1 MFEPKVFFDNVRGVP
16 KAPGILGPT
25 LEPGE
30 VAGCNALLATC
41 EGWPISWTAYA
52 MATAYHETKGTM
64 LPIHEDGSR
73 NYFMRNYDPSGQ
85 KPAVARD
92 LGNTVVGDGARFHGR
107 GYVQLTGRRNYA
119 KAGAELGVDLV
130 ANPDRALEPEIAAQI
145 LRAGMSQGWFTGKDL
160 ADYLPA
166 SGKVSAAAYIPAR
179 RIINGTDKAQTIAG
193 YAVQFQNALWDA
205 GWRP

>member
-1 MFEPKVFFDNVRGVP
+1 MFEPKVFFDKVRGAP

-52 MATAYHETKGTM
+52 MATTYHETKGTM

-145 LRAGMSQGWFTGKDL
+145 LRAGMSQGWFTGK
-160 ADYLPA
+160 
-166 SGKVSAAAYIPAR
+166 
-179 RIINGTDKAQTIAG
+179 
-193 YAVQFQNALWDA
+193 QFLHEHV
-205 GWRP
+205 R